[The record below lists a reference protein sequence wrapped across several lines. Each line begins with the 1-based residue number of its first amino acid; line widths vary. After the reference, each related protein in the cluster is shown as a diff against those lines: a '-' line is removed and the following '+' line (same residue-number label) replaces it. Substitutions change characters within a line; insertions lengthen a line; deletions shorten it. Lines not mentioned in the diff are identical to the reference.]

1 MLSQS
6 LLFVGI
12 RGRVVA
18 LDRETGDEMWRVQF
32 GSDYLTV
39 FWDGD
44 ALFAAT
50 AGEIWRLDPET
61 GGLVWHNKMR
71 GLGQG
76 LVSLATTHGAGSN
89 DAAIEYHRR
98 AAAAAAAAGAG

>member
-1 MLSQS
+1 MLIQP

-18 LDRETGDEMWRVQF
+18 LNRETGDEVWRVQA
-32 GSDYLTV
+32 GSDYMTV
-39 FWDGD
+39 FWDGE

-50 AGEIWRLDPET
+50 SGEVWRLDPET
-61 GGLVWHNKMR
+61 GGQLWHNKMK

-76 LVSLATTHGAGSN
+76 LVSLASTQTAGGS
-89 DAAIEYHRR
+89 DPSPEYRRR
-98 AAAAAAAAGAG
+98 AAAAAASAAAG

>member
-1 MLSQS
+1 MPRQP

-18 LDRETGDEMWRVQF
+18 LDRYTGDEVWRVQF

-39 FWDGD
+39 FWDGE

-50 AGEIWRLDPET
+50 AGEIWRMDPDT
-61 GGLVWHNKMR
+61 GELLWHNKMR

-76 LVSLATTHGAGSN
+76 LVSIASTQAPGGNDSSVEHYRRLAQ
-89 DAAIEYHRR
+89 
-98 AAAAAAAAGAG
+98 AAAASAAG

>member
-1 MLSQS
+1 MPRQP

-18 LDRETGDEMWRVQF
+18 LDRYTGDEVWRVQF

-39 FWDGD
+39 FWDGE

-50 AGEIWRLDPET
+50 AGEIWRMEPDT
-61 GGLVWHNKMR
+61 GDLLWHNKMR

-76 LVSLATTHGAGSN
+76 LVSLASTHAPGGS
-89 DAAIEYHRR
+89 DPSVEHYRR
-98 AAAAAAAAGAG
+98 LTQAAAASAAG

>member
-6 LLFVGI
+6 LVFVGI

-18 LDRETGDEMWRVQF
+18 LDRETGDEVWRVQF

-61 GGLVWHNKMR
+61 GGLQWHNKMR

-76 LVSLATTHGAGSN
+76 LVSLASTQVAGSS
-89 DAAIEYHRR
+89 DSSIEYHRR
-98 AAAAAAAAGAG
+98 AAAAAAAAATG